1 MARGWLPALA
11 VAASLAGCVTTAGI
25 VKGDQ
30 TTKPMFFGG
39 VAADLVVTGVIAWQV
54 ESVSAAGTIATA
66 LAVTAVDVGVGCLLG
81 SCASLKAW

>member
-1 MARGWLPALA
+1 MNRSPAVALA
-11 VAASLAGCVTTAGI
+11 ALLVLGGCVTTAGI
-25 VKGDQ
+25 AKGDQ